1 MQHANDNVVV
11 GLDQI
16 GRLFGRS
23 RWAVARWIRSHGFP
37 AARLPDGKWFTTM
50 GMIEGWALER
60 RARDPLLRHNITK
73 PETK

>member
-1 MQHANDNVVV
+1 MQHATENVEV

-37 AARLPDGKWFTTM
+37 AARLPDGKWFTTR

-60 RARDPLLRHNITK
+60 RARDPLLRHHITK
-73 PETK
+73 SETE